1 MIKVATLEK
10 YSIYEVHDEQT
21 YFVKELEDYHPI
33 SAVIQLMKDLDVD
46 TKGVCDDYY
55 FLVEDSAD
63 KSHQV
68 RAYKG
73 WVVDF
78 VPCSERRIVV

>member
-10 YSIYEVHDEQT
+10 YSIYEASDDEVH
-21 YFVKELEDYHPI
+21 FVEEVEDYHPI
-33 SAVIQLMKDLDVD
+33 SAVRQLMKDLDVD

-55 FLVEDSAD
+55 FLVEDSAG

-78 VPCSERRIVV
+78 VPYSEQRVVC